1 VPSISQATRRIGFI
15 WRVYRKI
22 QVVRTILVKIRTDA
36 PDIFLRTKRMELEIV
51 GNGTDLREDQQTVV
65 FRLADESYGIEIF
78 RVNEIIRLR
87 EITPV
92 PRTEQY
98 VKGLVNLRGKTIPVI
113 DLRSRFSLPEC
124 EDTESSRIIVVDSE
138 SGQIGVVVD
147 AVTEV
152 LTLHGDQIESTPAL
166 VSEANNQFVRAVAKT
181 NDKLITLLDLDHALA
196 A

>member
-1 VPSISQATRRIGFI
+1 MDQD
-15 WRVYRKI
+15 
-22 QVVRTILVKIRTDA
+22 TIR
-36 PDIFLRTKRMELEIV
+36 LEKSLQ
-51 GNGTDLREDQQTVV
+51 DEQQTVV

-92 PRTEQY
+92 PRTERH

-113 DLRSRFSLPEC
+113 DLRTRFALPTC
-124 EDTESSRIIVVDSE
+124 EETESSRIIVVESE

-152 LTLHGDQIESTPAL
+152 LTLDADSIEETPAL
-166 VSEANNQFVRAVAKT
+166 VSDSENQFVRAVAKT
-181 NDKLITLLDLDHALA
+181 NSKLITLLDLDHALA

>member
-1 VPSISQATRRIGFI
+1 MDQESVIE
-15 WRVYRKI
+15 
-22 QVVRTILVKIRTDA
+22 
-36 PDIFLRTKRMELEIV
+36 EL
-51 GNGTDLREDQQTVV
+51 NLHDDQQTVV

-92 PRTEQY
+92 PRTDIH
-98 VKGLVNLRGKTIPVI
+98 VRGLVNLRGKTIPVI
-113 DLRSRFSLPEC
+113 DLRSRFCLPEC
-124 EDTESSRIIVVDSE
+124 EETDASRIIVVESD

-152 LTLHGDQIESTPAL
+152 LTLTGDQIEETPAL
-166 VSEANNQFVRAVAKT
+166 VTDVNNQFVKAVAKT